1 MSEAYEI
8 LSDPKKKEIY
18 DQYGEDGL
26 RQDGGGGGGGFSSR
40 DAEDIFSQF
49 FGGAGGGGGPF
60 GGGGGFGGFGGMPGG
75 MPGGFPGGGFGG
87 HGHGHGAPRQQ
98 REAPR
103 KKADPIE
110 QVLRLTLEEMY
121 YGVQKNLKLTRTVIR
136 GGAEQRISETLTI
149 DVKPGWKKGTK
160 ITFPE
165 KGDEAPGVI
174 AADIIFV
181 VDEKKHPQFER
192 DGNDLICTKRVD
204 LHEALL
210 GTGVFITTL
219 NGKSIN
225 VEVSR
230 DCFSEVRQG
239 AGGRGHAAEQVAQR
253 QGGLE
258 DQVRHQVSEGAV
270 RDATGSSERRARGR
284 GVLIFLMI
292 CIDSRFGYIVSVK
305 LSRPAKCAMKS
316 PPSLSQNSDTKPSLA
331 HRQSSSELTPT
342 LHLSHVLPSS
352 HRVQSNRKSKETD

>member
-1 MSEAYEI
+1 MITRDRPIAKTKSKTYPPTVDLTFQIAHPPDIRDPQDKNQDNKDYAEKKFKAVSEAYEV

-26 RQDGGGGGGGFSSR
+26 RADGAGGGAGGFSAR
-40 DAEDIFSQF
+40 DAEDIFAQF
-49 FGGAGGGGGPF
+49 FGGGMGGGGGNPF
-60 GGGGGFGGFGGMPGG
+60 GGGMGGGFGGMPGG
-75 MPGGFPGGGFGG
+75 FGAQFGGMPGGFGG
-87 HGHGHGAPRQQ
+87 HGHGHGSHGAR
-98 REAPR
+98 REAPPR

-136 GGAEQRISETLTI
+136 GGAEQRVSETLTI

-165 KGDEAPGVI
+165 KGDESPGVI

-192 DGNDLICTKRVD
+192 DGNDLITTKVVD

-210 GTGVFITTL
+210 GTSVFITTL

-225 VEVSR
+225 VDIPE
-230 DCFSEVRQG
+230 
-239 AGGRGHAAEQVAQR
+239 
-253 QGGLE
+253 
-258 DQVRHQVSEGAV
+258 
-270 RDATGSSERRARGR
+270 
-284 GVLIFLMI
+284 
-292 CIDSRFGYIVSVK
+292 IVSPKYVK
-305 LSRPAKCAMKS
+305 VLVGEGMPLSKS
-316 PPSLSQNSDTKPSLA
+316 PNSKGDMKIKFDIRFPK
-331 HRQSSSELTPT
+331 ELTGEQKAQ
-342 LHLSHVLPSS
+342 L
-352 HRVQSNRKSKETD
+352 KSILGNAQY

>member
-1 MSEAYEI
+1 MRGGGGGKDFYNILGLQRNANESEIKKAYRKLAMKWHPDKNQENKDYAEKKFKAVSEAYEI

-225 VEVSR
+225 VEVP
-230 DCFSEVRQG
+230 E
-239 AGGRGHAAEQVAQR
+239 
-253 QGGLE
+253 
-258 DQVRHQVSEGAV
+258 
-270 RDATGSSERRARGR
+270 
-284 GVLIFLMI
+284 
-292 CIDSRFGYIVSVK
+292 IVSPKYVK
-305 LSRPAKCAMKS
+305 VLVGEGMPLSKS
-316 PPSLSQNSDTKPSLA
+316 PNAKGDLKIKFDIRFPKELSGTQREAD
-331 HRQSSSELTPT
+331 
-342 LHLSHVLPSS
+342 
-352 HRVQSNRKSKETD
+352 RKSVV